1 MKSHQIYSRPTWHT
15 ENLLTDFAV
24 DIFQPP
30 TPGGYMV
37 VGVDGRRG
45 RITFIIQIVIQALV
59 EFSVVS
65 NKAVTQ

>member
-1 MKSHQIYSRPTWHT
+1 
-15 ENLLTDFAV
+15 
-24 DIFQPP
+24 
-30 TPGGYMV
+30 MV